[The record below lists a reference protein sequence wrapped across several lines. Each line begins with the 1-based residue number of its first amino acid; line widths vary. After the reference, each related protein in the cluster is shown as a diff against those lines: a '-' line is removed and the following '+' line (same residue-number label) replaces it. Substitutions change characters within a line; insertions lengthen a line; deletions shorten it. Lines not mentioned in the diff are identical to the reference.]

1 MAMRPTKLKPVATKR
16 VETRYRRIVTPIPV
30 PESIP
35 VIERLRAAEPA
46 SMSGMPPTLW
56 HEAEGFKVR
65 DPYGNQWI
73 DFTSGIMV
81 ANSGHSHP
89 RVLDAIHQAADRK
102 LLVTY
107 AFSSEDRLALLEK
120 LVRLSPIPDSKA
132 MLYSAGT
139 EATECALMLMRLHGK
154 RLSPEKGGILSFE
167 AGFHGRTLGARLSS
181 GSPQPEERILSER
194 AGHYQIPYPICPRC
208 PWGRETYDHCGEW
221 CFEQCLASLQ
231 ERGIRPEHL
240 AGIIVEP
247 ILGWATWP
255 LPEDFVRALSAW
267 AKQHE
272 ILLAFDEIQCGCGR
286 TGKLFGCEHL
296 GVVPDLILLGKGL
309 SSSLPVSA
317 VLGPRWLMDRPAPGE
332 MSTTHGG
339 NPLCARASLAN
350 LEVIE
355 EEGLVEAAARTGAR
369 VLEELAKLKD
379 ELPAHVHSVHGRG
392 LFLTVHLRQPG
403 TGEPDIALADAV
415 AEEAVRRGV
424 MLFTTG
430 RGCLKIAPP
439 LSIEL
444 PAALEAVGVLR
455 ECVLDLKDPGG

>member
-1 MAMRPTKLKPVATKR
+1 MRSTELKPVATER

-30 PESIP
+30 PDSIP
-35 VIERLRAAEPA
+35 VIQRLRAVEPV

-56 HEAEGFKVR
+56 HEAEGSSVR

-73 DFTSGIMV
+73 DFTSGILV
-81 ANSGHSHP
+81 ANAGHSHP
-89 RVLDAIHQAADRK
+89 RILEAIRQATDRK

-107 AFSSEDRLALLEK
+107 AFSSQDRLDLLEK
-120 LVRLSPIPDSKA
+120 LVRLSPLPDSKA

-139 EATECALMLMRLHGK
+139 EATESALMLMRLHGK
-154 RLSPEKGGILSFE
+154 SISPEKGGILSFA
-167 AGFHGRTLGARLSS
+167 AGFHGRTLGASLAS
-181 GSPQPEERILSER
+181 GSPPPDEKLQRER
-194 AGHYQIPYPICPRC
+194 AWHYQIPYPICPRC
-208 PWGRETYDHCGEW
+208 PWGRDAYDHCGEW
-221 CFEQCLASLQ
+221 CFEQCLATLE
-231 ERGIRPEHL
+231 ERGIGPEQI
-240 AGIIVEP
+240 AGIIAEP

-255 LPEDFVRALSAW
+255 LPDDFVRSLSAW
-267 AKQHE
+267 AKQHD

-286 TGKLFGCEHL
+286 TGKFFGHEHL

-309 SSSLPVSA
+309 SSSVPVSA
-317 VLGPRWLMDRPAPGE
+317 VLGPRWLMDLPPPGE

-355 EEGLVEAAARTGAR
+355 EERLVEAAARTGAR
-369 VLEELAKLKD
+369 VLEELAKLEL
-379 ELPAHVHSVHGRG
+379 ELPAIVHSVHGKG
-392 LFLTVHLRQPG
+392 LFITVHLNRPE
-403 TGEPDIALADAV
+403 TVEPDIALADAV

-444 PAALEAVGVLR
+444 EAALEAVGVLR
-455 ECVLDLKDPGG
+455 ECLLAVKGDRT